1 MSNSFQPCAVLRFT
15 QAIRIPK
22 GPNLFQVDILQ
33 ACQFIQNAICSCI
46 QGLIFK
52 DQINEVL
59 GIDFLDTEEIITG
72 IYPGGENFQII
83 VKDESGEVVWESD
96 ENFEF
101 EEYEDDYQY
110 NDTNYFS
117 AEDYQK
123 GNFFNYELETEEEF
137 NPEMLVAVL
146 VELLDG
152 RSEIITDIKYKDHE
166 MSKEYGD
173 TTSKGF
179 TYMLN

>member
-1 MSNSFQPCAVLRFT
+1 MKYTIEVNG
-15 QAIRIPK
+15 K
-22 GPNLFQVDILQ
+22 GGEAFIHKLTEEQYETLQ
-33 ACQFIQNAICSCI
+33 DN
-46 QGLIFK
+46 GVEDDLMDH

-59 GIDFLDTEEIITG
+59 GIDFLDSEEMIMG
-72 IYPGGENFQII
+72 IYQGGENIQII
-83 VKDESGEVVWESD
+83 VKDESGEIVWESD

-110 NDTNYFS
+110 NDTTYFS

-123 GNFFNYELETEEEF
+123 GNFFNYTLETDEDF

-152 RSEIITDIKYKDHE
+152 RSELITDIKYKDHE
-166 MSKEYGD
+166 MQKDYGD
-173 TTSKGF
+173 TISKGF

>member
-1 MSNSFQPCAVLRFT
+1 MKYTVEVNAKGAESFIHKLTEEQYET
-15 QAIRIPK
+15 
-22 GPNLFQVDILQ
+22 LQ
-33 ACQFIQNAICSCI
+33 DGGVEDDLMDQ
-46 QGLIFK
+46 

-72 IYPGGENFQII
+72 IYPDSENFQII

>member
-1 MSNSFQPCAVLRFT
+1 MKYTIEVNAKGAESFIHKLTEEQYET
-15 QAIRIPK
+15 
-22 GPNLFQVDILQ
+22 LQ
-33 ACQFIQNAICSCI
+33 DGGVEDDLMDQ
-46 QGLIFK
+46 

-72 IYPGGENFQII
+72 IYPDSENFQII

-123 GNFFNYELETEEEF
+123 GNFFNYILETDEDF

-152 RSEIITDIKYKDHE
+152 RSELITDIKYKDHE
-166 MSKEYGD
+166 MLKDYGD